1 MRILVLSPYPAALRS
16 VLCSCGDE
24 VAQTSEP
31 LSTDTLA
38 RFAPDILVSYGYRH
52 ILGRDIID
60 RYSPNIFN
68 LHISLLP
75 WNRGSDPN
83 FWSFFDDTPKGVTI
97 HRIDHGIDTG
107 DILAQRKLSFS
118 ATETLASS
126 YAQLQVAIET
136 LFANAWPRL
145 RTGALAG
152 GPQQGT
158 GSTHRACDKEVFMA
172 ELPLGWETPVSVVE
186 AMGRRHRSCALGAS
200 KETCR

>member
-1 MRILVLSPYPAALRS
+1 MRS

-52 ILGRDIID
+52 ILRRDIVD
-60 RYSPNIFN
+60 RYTPNIYN

-83 FWSFFDDTPKGVTI
+83 FWSFFDDTPKGVTL
-97 HRIDHGIDTG
+97 HCIDHGVDTG
-107 DILAQRKLSFS
+107 TSSPRNSFFS
-118 ATETLASS
+118 GTETLASS
-126 YAQLQVAIET
+126 YARLQEAIET
-136 LFANAWPRL
+136 LFTNAWPRL

-152 GPQQGT
+152 GPQHGT